1 MVNPFIE
8 KLMPFTFLTLIVL
21 VSSLAIVFIVSKFV
35 KSLPK
40 RVTIYLILVF
50 LVYCFKASELII
62 SPKRFHSLY
71 SPEDFS
77 MEYRNINFSTEDGI
91 DIRGWYIKGTEKG
104 TIILCHPYGMDKG
117 DCLAQARFLNNAG
130 YNILLFDFRGHGNS
144 GGKYSSLGYYETKD
158 LLAGVLFLKEKGENK
173 IGIIGFSM
181 GGTVALLAASLSS
194 DINAVVSEGAYL
206 SFHSAVYSFA
216 KCYYRAPR
224 YPFLPPAIWTA
235 GIRLGFNPK
244 ELNLKNGSTEPS
256 SRAQAEGFT
265 EVYLHKISPTPI
277 LIIHSRED
285 REIPVSE
292 GIEIFNTAREPK
304 YLWIV
309 SDAEHLE
316 CYLKEGKRYEEK
328 VLDFF
333 ATSLSLYAGAHP

>member
-1 MVNPFIE
+1 MVNSFIE
-8 KLMPFTFLTLIVL
+8 RLMSYNYPALIVL
-21 VSSLAIVFIVSKFV
+21 ISSLAIVFVVSKFV

-40 RVTIYLILVF
+40 RVTIYLLLIF
-50 LVYCFKASELII
+50 FVYCFKASQLII
-62 SPKRFHSLY
+62 SPPRFRSPY
-71 SPEDFS
+71 SPEDFG
-77 MEYRNINFSTEDGI
+77 MEYRDINFLTEDGI
-91 DIRGWYIKGTEKG
+91 DIRGWYIKGTEKR

-117 DCLAQARFLNNAG
+117 DCLPQARFLNRAG

-144 GGKYSSLGYYETKD
+144 EGKYSSLGYYEIKD
-158 LLAGVLFLKEKGENK
+158 LLAGVSFLKEKGENR
-173 IGIIGFSM
+173 IGAMGFSM
-181 GGTVALLAASLSS
+181 GGTVALLGASLTP

-216 KCYYRAPR
+216 KCYYHAPK

-235 GIRLGFNPK
+235 GISLRFKPK
-244 ELNLKNGSTEPS
+244 ELNLKHH
-256 SRAQAEGFT
+256 
-265 EVYLHKISPTPI
+265 LHKISPRPI

-285 REIPVSE
+285 REMPVSE
-292 GIEIFNTAREPK
+292 GMEIFNTAGEPK

-316 CYLKEGKRYEEK
+316 CYLKEGKRYKEK

-333 ATSLSLYAGAHP
+333 ATSLRTISSSTIP